1 MLLQKVAIK
10 RPLLKITLTIPN
22 KIAAKR
28 IAKTMNG
35 AQAINPPN
43 SVQKVEVEPMKVIDG
58 TFAGARG
65 TVVNIFH

>member
-1 MLLQKVAIK
+1 
-10 RPLLKITLTIPN
+10 
-22 KIAAKR
+22 
-28 IAKTMNG
+28 MNG